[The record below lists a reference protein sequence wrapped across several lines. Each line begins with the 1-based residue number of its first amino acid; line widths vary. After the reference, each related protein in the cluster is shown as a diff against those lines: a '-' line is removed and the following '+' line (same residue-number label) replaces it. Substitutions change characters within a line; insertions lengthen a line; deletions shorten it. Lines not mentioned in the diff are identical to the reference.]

1 MDGFYRRTDV
11 ALSFPYLFYGGDEF
25 VDRGTFQHIAM
36 NAALQH
42 PPYNAIFVVDGDSDY
57 PDFGE
62 ICRDPL
68 AECRAVAVGHGDV
81 KQQHVRTAFCHRKST
96 AVECCETA
104 ADMYGVAMID
114 GIHQSFVEHRVV
126 VHDIH
131 IYLIIHNGNVRLI
144 SVPSFSLVTIRS
156 VP

>member
-68 AECRAVAVGHGDV
+68 AEQDNLIPENTEGFGGRAAPEL
-81 KQQHVRTAFCHRKST
+81 T
-96 AVECCETA
+96 
-104 ADMYGVAMID
+104 
-114 GIHQSFVEHRVV
+114 
-126 VHDIH
+126 
-131 IYLIIHNGNVRLI
+131 
-144 SVPSFSLVTIRS
+144 
-156 VP
+156 

>member
-1 MDGFYRRTDV
+1 MDSFYRRTDV

-25 VDRGTFQHIAM
+25 VDRGIFQHIAM

-68 AECRAVAVGHGDV
+68 AEQDNLIPENTEGFGGRVAPEL
-81 KQQHVRTAFCHRKST
+81 T
-96 AVECCETA
+96 
-104 ADMYGVAMID
+104 
-114 GIHQSFVEHRVV
+114 
-126 VHDIH
+126 
-131 IYLIIHNGNVRLI
+131 
-144 SVPSFSLVTIRS
+144 
-156 VP
+156 